1 MKSKN
6 ILDNIQDYSI
16 DQAKKEITEIVELLE
31 KEENLNNYLSEYQ
44 RLIHLNKLVEEKF
57 KTKLRD
63 LSLKKKNLSNK
74 SS

>member
-6 ILDNIQDYSI
+6 ILDNIKDYSI

-31 KEENLNNYLSEYQ
+31 KEENLNNYLNEYQ

>member
-44 RLIHLNKLVEEKF
+44 KLIHLNKLVEEKF

>member
-6 ILDNIQDYSI
+6 ILDNIKDYSI